1 MKIELLF
8 CKRSNGFDC
17 LDTLIIGKFRT
28 KKAAYQYVK
37 ANRKFFCEGFF
48 ALDIYNDYSYRSEP
62 VRAQDILNV

>member
-37 ANRKFFCEGFF
+37 SNRKFFSEGFF
-48 ALDIYNDYSYRSEP
+48 AIDIYSNYSYKSEP
-62 VRAQDILNV
+62 VRTQDILNV

>member
-17 LDTLIIGKFRT
+17 LDTLIVGKFRT

-37 ANRKFFCEGFF
+37 SNRKFFGEGFF
-48 ALDIYNDYSYRSEP
+48 ALEIYDNYSYRSEP

>member
-1 MKIELLF
+1 MKIELVF
-8 CKRSNGFDC
+8 CKRVNGFDC
-17 LDTLIIGKFRT
+17 LETLFIGKFRT

-48 ALDIYNDYSYRSEP
+48 SLDIYKNYSWYSEP

>member
-17 LDTLIIGKFRT
+17 LDTLIVGKFRT
-28 KKAAYQYVK
+28 KKAAYQFVK
-37 ANRKFFCEGFF
+37 SNRKFFSEGFF
-48 ALDIYNDYSYRSEP
+48 ALDIYDNYSYRSEP